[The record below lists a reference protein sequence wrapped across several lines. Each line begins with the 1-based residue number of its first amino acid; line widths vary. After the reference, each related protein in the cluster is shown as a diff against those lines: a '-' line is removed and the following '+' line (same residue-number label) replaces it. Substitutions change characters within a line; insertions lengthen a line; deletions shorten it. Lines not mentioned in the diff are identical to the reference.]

1 MKSLGFLLLIP
12 IASFS
17 QKIEN
22 VRATAEAAKVIV
34 TYDLIA
40 GESDESYTISL
51 YGSHNNFRSPLTR
64 VRGDVGAGVRPGKGN
79 RIEWDA
85 KAEIGSFK
93 GELTFEVEAIV
104 IAPFTLKTTPTS
116 VKRGSTQT
124 LRWRGGDAA
133 QKIHIELL
141 KGGRVQSDLGS
152 VTNNGS
158 FSWTVPGKQ
167 KPGDDYSIRLTS
179 GRETTTSGSFSIKPK
194 IPTWV
199 KIAVPVVIAGV
210 LLIPKGSESTS
221 SDRLPAPPGILD

>member
-22 VRATAEAAKVIV
+22 IRAAAEADKIIV
-34 TYDLIA
+34 TYDLVQ

-51 YGSHNNFRSPLTR
+51 YGSHNNFRTALTR
-64 VRGDVGAGVRPGKGN
+64 VRGDVGAGVRPGTGK

-85 KAEIGSFK
+85 KIEMGPFK

-104 IAPFTLKTTPTS
+104 IAPLTLKTSLTS

-124 LRWRGGDAA
+124 LQWRGGDAG

-141 KGGRVQSDLGS
+141 KGGQVQADLGT

-158 FSWTVPGKQ
+158 FSWAVPGKQ
-167 KPGDDYSIRLTS
+167 KPGSDYSIRLNS
-179 GRETTTSGSFSIKPK
+179 GRETATSASFSIKPK
-194 IPTWV
+194 IPTWA

-210 LLIPKGSESTS
+210 LLIPKSEPTK
-221 SDRLPAPPGILD
+221 SDRLPAPPSILD